1 MKNGWEV
8 DESERGETSAK
19 VHMNED
25 VVIAGGDLGRYGQLL
40 QIEFGSR
47 KLAQYIVMKCMVRD
61 KEFSRSVMSDSLR
74 PHELQHTRLPCPSP
88 TPRAYPNSCPL
99 SR

>member
-19 VHMNED
+19 VHVNED
-25 VVIAGGDLGRYGQLL
+25 VVIVGGDLGRYGQLL

-47 KLAQYIVMKCMVRD
+47 KLA
-61 KEFSRSVMSDSLR
+61 
-74 PHELQHTRLPCPSP
+74 
-88 TPRAYPNSCPL
+88 
-99 SR
+99 